1 MAMTYKHGTY
11 GEFAKS
17 IAGAATQAATIPV
30 YVGTA
35 PVNLIRGYADGK
47 AINTPVLLRT
57 FDGAAQSVGYS
68 ADWASFTL
76 GEAVKAHFDNP
87 AGNVGPIVVVNV
99 LDPVK
104 HKKVGEATTSQLTFA
119 NGRAT
124 IESDTIILDTLVLAE
139 KVEGVDFSVDY
150 DFENGIVII
159 DSIGEK
165 LTDSIQATYSEVD
178 PSLVTEEDIIGGVTA
193 GGEYSGLGA
202 VALVYPELGL
212 IPNII
217 AAPGWSDEPA
227 VYNAMIGAG
236 TKINGHWDAFVVADI
251 PLKNSTAKAGRAT
264 VGESKLGDGDPV
276 DTISAAIEWAE
287 ENGYN
292 SERSKV
298 CWPQAVGTDG
308 NIYRLSTLTVWKM
321 QAVDASRDGIPM
333 ETPSN
338 KAVPITRQYFGED
351 SKNRGFDQQQ
361 GNELNAAGI
370 STAVFWGG
378 QWVLWGGHTAAY
390 KFGKVTDN
398 RVIFDNSIRMMMHI
412 TNSFQEEHAITI
424 DQPMTK
430 ALADTIRN
438 REQEKA
444 DALAAVGALIGA
456 PEVRFD
462 EDANSTAELV
472 EGNFVWD
479 FSATPTPQFKSGTLR
494 VAYTDAGFD
503 SYFGEEA

>member
-1 MAMTYKHGTY
+1 MALTYKHGTY

-17 IAGAATQAATIPV
+17 IAGAATQASTIPV
-30 YVGTA
+30 YIGTA
-35 PVNLIRGYADGK
+35 PVNLIRGYADDK
-47 AINTPVLLRT
+47 AINIPVLLRT
-57 FDGAAQSVGYS
+57 FDGATQSIGYS
-68 ADWASFTL
+68 ADWESFTL
-76 GEAVKAHFDNP
+76 GEAVKVHFDNP
-87 AGNVGPIVVVNV
+87 AGNVGPIVAINV

-104 HKKVGEATTSQLTFA
+104 HKKAGEPTVVQLAFA

-124 IESDTIILDTLVLAE
+124 IESDTIILDTLVLAD
-139 KVEGVDFSVDY
+139 KMEGVDFSVEY
-150 DFENGIVII
+150 SNGIVII

-165 LTDSIQATYSEVD
+165 LSGSIQATYSEVD
-178 PSLVTEEDIIGGVTA
+178 PSLVTEEDILGGVTA

-217 AAPGWSDEPA
+217 AAPGWSDKPA
-227 VYNAMIGAG
+227 VYNAMIEAG
-236 TKINGHWDAFVVADI
+236 TRVNGHWDAFVAADI
-251 PLKNSTAKAGRAT
+251 PIRSDTEPVGTAV
-264 VGESKLGDGDPV
+264 VGEARLGDGISV
-276 DTISAAIEWAE
+276 DTISAAIEWAG

-308 NIYRLSTLTVWKM
+308 NIYHLSTLTVWKM
-321 QAVDASRDGIPM
+321 QAVDASHDGIPM

-338 KAVPITRQYFGED
+338 KAIPITRQYFGEG

-370 STAVFWGG
+370 STAVFWGR

-390 KFGKVTDN
+390 QFGKITDN

-412 TNSFQEEHAITI
+412 TNSFQEEHALTI

-444 DALAAVGALIGA
+444 DALAAIGALIGS

-462 EDANSTAELV
+462 EEANSTAELV

>member
-1 MAMTYKHGTY
+1 MALTYKHGTY

-17 IAGAATQAATIPV
+17 IAGAATQASTIPV
-30 YVGTA
+30 YIGTA

-57 FDGAAQSVGYS
+57 FDGATQSIGYS
-68 ADWASFTL
+68 ADWVSFTL
-76 GEAVKAHFDNP
+76 GEAVKVHFDNP
-87 AGNVGPIVVVNV
+87 AGNVGPIVAINV

-104 HKKVGEATTSQLTFA
+104 HKKAGEPTVVQLAFA

-124 IESDTIILDTLVLAE
+124 IESDTIILDTLVLAD
-139 KVEGVDFSVDY
+139 KMEGVDFSVEY
-150 DFENGIVII
+150 SNGIVII

-165 LTDSIQATYSEVD
+165 LSGSIQATYSEVD
-178 PSLVTEEDIIGGVTA
+178 PSLVTEEDILGGVTA

-217 AAPGWSDEPA
+217 AAPGWSDKPA
-227 VYNAMIGAG
+227 VYNAMIEAG
-236 TKINGHWDAFVVADI
+236 TRVNGHWDAFVAADI
-251 PLKNSTAKAGRAT
+251 PIRSDTEPVGTAV
-264 VGESKLGDGDPV
+264 VGEARLGDGISV
-276 DTISAAIEWAE
+276 DTISAAIEWAG

-308 NIYRLSTLTVWKM
+308 NIYHLSTLTVWKM
-321 QAVDASRDGIPM
+321 QAVDASHDGIPM

-338 KAVPITRQYFGED
+338 KAIPITRQYFGGG

-370 STAVFWGG
+370 STAVFWGR

-390 KFGKVTDN
+390 QFGKITDN

-412 TNSFQEEHAITI
+412 TNSFQEEHALTI

-444 DALAAVGALIGA
+444 DALAAVGALIGS

-462 EDANSTAELV
+462 EEANSTAELV

>member
-1 MAMTYKHGTY
+1 MALTYKHGTY

-17 IAGAATQAATIPV
+17 IAGAATQASTIPV
-30 YVGTA
+30 YIGTA

-57 FDGAAQSVGYS
+57 FDGATQSIGYS

-76 GEAVKAHFDNP
+76 GEAVKVHFDNP
-87 AGNVGPIVVVNV
+87 AGNVGPIVTINV

-104 HKKVGEATTSQLTFA
+104 HKKAGEPTVVQLAFA

-124 IESDTIILDTLVLAE
+124 IESDTIILDTLVLAD
-139 KVEGVDFSVDY
+139 KMEGVDFSVEY
-150 DFENGIVII
+150 SNGIVII

-165 LTDSIQATYSEVD
+165 LSGSIQATYSEVD
-178 PSLVTEEDIIGGVTA
+178 PSLVTEEDILGGVTA

-217 AAPGWSDEPA
+217 AAPGWSDKPA
-227 VYNAMIGAG
+227 VYNAMIEAG
-236 TKINGHWDAFVVADI
+236 TRVNGHWDAFVAADI
-251 PLKNSTAKAGRAT
+251 PIRSNTEPVGTAV
-264 VGESKLGDGDPV
+264 VGEARLGDGISV

-308 NIYRLSTLTVWKM
+308 NIYHLSTLTVWKM
-321 QAVDASRDGIPM
+321 QAVDASHDGIPM

-338 KAVPITRQYFGED
+338 KAIPITRQYFGEG

-370 STAVFWGG
+370 STAVFWGR

-390 KFGKVTDN
+390 QFGKVTDN

-412 TNSFQEEHAITI
+412 TNSFQEEHALTI
-424 DQPMTK
+424 DQPMTR

-444 DALAAVGALIGA
+444 DALAAVGALIGS

-462 EDANSTAELV
+462 EEANSTAELV

>member
-17 IAGAATQAATIPV
+17 IAKAATQAVTIPV
-30 YVGTA
+30 YIGTA
-35 PVNLIRGYADGK
+35 PVNLVRGYADGK

-57 FDGAAQSVGYS
+57 FDGAAKSIGYS
-68 ADWASFTL
+68 AEWASFTL

-87 AGNVGPIVVVNV
+87 SGNVGPIVAINV

-104 HKKVGEATTSQLTFA
+104 HKKAGEATTAQLTFA

-150 DFENGIVII
+150 DYDSGLVII
-159 DSIGEK
+159 DSIGEEK
-165 LTDSIQATYSEVD
+165 ISGSVQATYSEVD

-202 VALVYPELGL
+202 VALVYPELWL
-212 IPNII
+212 IPNLI
-217 AAPGWSDEPA
+217 AAPGWSDRPA
-227 VYNAMIGAG
+227 VYNAMIEAG
-236 TKINGHWDAFVVADI
+236 TKINGHWDAFVVADL
-251 PLKNSTAKAGRAT
+251 PLTEAPSTKI
-264 VGESKLGDGDPV
+264 
-276 DTISAAIEWAE
+276 DTRSAAIEWAE
-287 ENGYN
+287 ENGYT
-292 SERSKV
+292 SERSKTY
-298 CWPQAVGTDG
+298 WPQGVGTDG
-308 NIYRLSTLTVWKM
+308 KIYHLSTFAVWMM
-321 QAVDASRDGIPM
+321 QTVDASHDGIPM

-338 KAVPITRQYFGED
+338 KAIPIVRQYFGEG
-351 SKNRGFDQQQ
+351 STNRGFDQQQ
-361 GNELNAAGI
+361 GNELNEAGI

-398 RVIFDNSIRMMMHI
+398 RVIFDNSLRMMMYI
-412 TNSFQEEHAITI
+412 TNSFQEEHALTI
-424 DQPMTK
+424 DQPMTR

-444 DALAAVGALIGA
+444 DALAAVGALIGS

-462 EDANSTAELV
+462 EDANDTSELV

>member
-1 MAMTYKHGTY
+1 MALTYKHGTY

-17 IAGAATQAATIPV
+17 IAGAATQASTIPV
-30 YVGTA
+30 YIGTA

-57 FDGAAQSVGYS
+57 FDGATQSIGYS

-76 GEAVKAHFDNP
+76 GEAVKVHFDNP
-87 AGNVGPIVVVNV
+87 AGNVGPIVTINV
-99 LDPVK
+99 LNPVK
-104 HKKVGEATTSQLTFA
+104 HKKAGEPTVVQLAFA

-124 IESDTIILDTLVLAE
+124 IESDTIILDTLVLAD
-139 KVEGVDFSVDY
+139 KMEGVDFSVEY
-150 DFENGIVII
+150 SNGIVII

-165 LTDSIQATYSEVD
+165 LSGSIQATYSEVD
-178 PSLVTEEDIIGGVTA
+178 PSLVTEEDILGGVTA

-217 AAPGWSDEPA
+217 AAPGWSDKPA
-227 VYNAMIGAG
+227 VYNAMIEAG
-236 TKINGHWDAFVVADI
+236 TRVNGHWDAFVAADI
-251 PLKNSTAKAGRAT
+251 PIWSSAEPVGAAI
-264 VGESKLGDGDPV
+264 VGEARLGDGISV
-276 DTISAAIEWAE
+276 DTISAAIEWAG

-308 NIYRLSTLTVWKM
+308 NIYHLSTLTVWKM
-321 QAVDASRDGIPM
+321 QAVDTSHDGIPM

-338 KAVPITRQYFGED
+338 KAIPITRQYFGEG

-370 STAVFWGG
+370 STAVFWGR

-390 KFGKVTDN
+390 QFGKITDN

-412 TNSFQEEHAITI
+412 TNSFQEEHALTI

-444 DALAAVGALIGA
+444 DALAAVGALIGS

-462 EDANSTAELV
+462 EEANSTAELV